1 MILISHRN
9 RNLYQS
15 QGRQIGAVR
24 RKASAPIAQMNP
36 QKAAELGIKDGDWIY
51 VETPLGKA
59 RFRCQYF
66 TGIDPRVVS
75 SEFGWWFPEKPAE
88 EPSLHGAWESNINAI
103 LDEGPGFRDPMTGAW
118 VLRGRLCRVTKA
130 EG

>member
-1 MILISHRN
+1 VISHRN

-15 QGRQIGAVR
+15 QGRQIGTVR
-24 RKASAPIAQMNP
+24 RKSPAPIAQLNP
-36 QKAAELGIKDGDWIY
+36 QKAAEIGVEDGDWVW

-59 RFRCQYF
+59 RFKCQYF
-66 TGIDPRVVS
+66 SGIDPRVVS
-75 SEFGWWFPEKPAE
+75 TEFAWWFPEKPAE

-103 LDEGPGFRDPMTGAW
+103 LNEGPDFRDSMTGAW
-118 VLRGRLCRVTKA
+118 VLRAVQCRVYKD